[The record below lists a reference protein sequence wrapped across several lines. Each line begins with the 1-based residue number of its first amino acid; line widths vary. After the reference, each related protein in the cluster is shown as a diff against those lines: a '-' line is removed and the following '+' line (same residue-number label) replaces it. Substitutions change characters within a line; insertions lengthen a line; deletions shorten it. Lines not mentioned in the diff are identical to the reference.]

1 MFASDE
7 GINLSSRKALCLYIG
22 VLQRSC
28 SEITC
33 KSLLKE
39 VERYPIPGISKNA

>member
-7 GINLSSRKALCLYIG
+7 GINLSSRKALWLYIG

-39 VERYPIPGISKNA
+39 VERYPIPGISKNV